1 MSERKQSTGY
11 QRQKLTDAM
20 VRKAPVKDNWLDDGA
35 ALRLLVR
42 KNDTKCW
49 RFNYRLAGKQK
60 TLAMGF
66 YPQVPSNK
74 LASNSKKP
82 KPA

>member
-20 VRKAPVKDNWLDDGA
+20 VRKAPAKDNWLDDGA

-42 KNDTKCW
+42 KNGTKCW
-49 RFNYRLAGKQK
+49 RFNYRFAGK
-60 TLAMGF
+60 
-66 YPQVPSNK
+66 
-74 LASNSKKP
+74 
-82 KPA
+82 